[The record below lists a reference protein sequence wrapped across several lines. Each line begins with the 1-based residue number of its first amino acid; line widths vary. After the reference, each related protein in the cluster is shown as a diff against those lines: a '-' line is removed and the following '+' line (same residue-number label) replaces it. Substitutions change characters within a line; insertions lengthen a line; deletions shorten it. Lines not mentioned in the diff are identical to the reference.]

1 MAATLSHGSPYGC
14 PCCSGALA
22 GLFTGN
28 RPLLMLAAKRN
39 TGPNR
44 RDFLAGTAALAGLAA
59 APAPASVLGARVTLF
74 RGGPILTVDAAFTVA
89 EALAIRGDRILA
101 VGTEAEVA
109 AIAGPQAQI
118 VDLQGRC
125 LLPGF
130 VEPHAHVIAGAVVAK
145 IMDYVGMT
153 RFATTDQVVAHLADL
168 AAQRPE
174 GAWIVARNFDP
185 AVQTGL
191 STLTFAELDA
201 VSTRHPVFVLNASG
215 HLAYANRK
223 AFEVAGI
230 PPDVANP
237 PGSEFVRD
245 INGNLTGEM
254 KNNLAFLQVASAF
267 PGLAETDPVE
277 ALIDLLADW
286 GRLGLTTVSE
296 LSLGALSQS
305 PADVQIMLAAAATG
319 RLKARI
325 RAYPFYTID
334 AAAWDAA
341 GVRPGDDPM
350 VRVAGYKLVADGSN
364 QGFTGL
370 QRVPYLGTDS
380 TGLAYMTPQD
390 MAALALDRAGKGW
403 PLAIHGNGD
412 AGIDMILA
420 TAAALQAAGI
430 DPAENRLRI
439 EHCSMLNDDQIA
451 TMQQLG
457 ISASV
462 LIGHVHF
469 WGIAF
474 RDVVFGPDR
483 AQLLGRCRSMTDA
496 GIGLSLHSDFMVTDP
511 NPLHMIEMAVTR
523 TTWKEPDFVLN
534 PGERISVETALRAVT
549 AEAARQ
555 LHSDHEV
562 GSLEAGKF
570 ADLVILDAD
579 PRSVAPDQIKAIA
592 VLQTWLNGERI
603 Y

>member
-1 MAATLSHGSPYGC
+1 MHETPHGC

-22 GLFTGN
+22 GLFAAN
-28 RPLLMLAAKRN
+28 RPLQGLARRHAA
-39 TGPNR
+39 GPSR
-44 RDFLAGTAALAGLAA
+44 RDFLTASAALAGLAA
-59 APAPASVLGARVTLF
+59 AATGPALAAADAGVTLF
-74 RGGPILTVDAAFTVA
+74 HGGPILTVDAGFAEA
-89 EALAIRGDRILA
+89 EALAIKGDRILA
-101 VGTEAEVA
+101 VGALAEVA
-109 AIAGPQAQI
+109 AAAGADARRI
-118 VDLQGRC
+118 DLQGRC

-130 VEPHAHVIAGAVVAK
+130 VEPHAHVVAGAVVAK
-145 IMDYVGMT
+145 VMDFVGMT
-153 RFATTDQVVAHLADL
+153 RFASTDQVLAHLADL

-174 GAWIVARNFDP
+174 GDWIVARNFDP

-191 STLTFAELDA
+191 ATLTFAELDA

-223 AFEVAGI
+223 AFDVAGI
-230 PPDVANP
+230 APDVANP
-237 PGSEFVRD
+237 PGAEFVRD
-245 INGNLTGEM
+245 DHGNLTGEM
-254 KNNLAFLQVASAF
+254 KNNLAFLQVANAF
-267 PGLAETDPVE
+267 PGLTEADPVA
-277 ALIDLLADW
+277 ALIELLQGW

-296 LSLGALSQS
+296 LSLGALTQS
-305 PADVQIMLAAAATG
+305 PADMQILTAAAATG
-319 RLKARI
+319 QLKARI

-341 GVRPGDDPM
+341 GVTPGSDPM

-380 TGLAYMTPQD
+380 TGLAYMSQED
-390 MAALALDRAGKGW
+390 MIRIALDRAGKGW

-412 AGIDMILA
+412 AGIDLILA
-420 TAAALQAAGI
+420 TAAALKAAGH

-451 TMQQLG
+451 AMQHFG

-469 WGIAF
+469 WGVAF
-474 RDVVFGPDR
+474 RDVVFGPER
-483 AQLLGRCRSMTDA
+483 AQLLGRCQSMTAA
-496 GIGLSLHSDFMVTDP
+496 GIGVSLHSDFMVTDP

-523 TTWKEPDFVLN
+523 TTWQEPDFVLN
-534 PGERISVETALRAVT
+534 PAERISVETAIRAVT

-562 GSLEAGKF
+562 GSLEPGKF
-570 ADLVILDAD
+570 ADLVILAAD
-579 PRSVAPDQIKAIA
+579 PRRVAPDRIKDIA
-592 VLQTWLNGERI
+592 VLETWLNGERV